1 MLEGS
6 TLFSNSRPWLKEK
19 SLNVLTVIFSWKQ
32 EESKSSHHFF
42 LWRYKHY
49 THVVP
54 LITALGS
61 AQARRIQNQP
71 GLHSEFQ
78 DSQVYIKSQSSKQ
91 QLFTKLS
98 YIIILRTYF
107 GEKTDT
113 SLSYDYKTV
122 SEIIGF
128 TNNFSDIIP
137 PYLDLKSHKALL
149 WTCFLFES

>member
-1 MLEGS
+1 
-6 TLFSNSRPWLKEK
+6 
-19 SLNVLTVIFSWKQ
+19 
-32 EESKSSHHFF
+32 
-42 LWRYKHY
+42 
-49 THVVP
+49 VP